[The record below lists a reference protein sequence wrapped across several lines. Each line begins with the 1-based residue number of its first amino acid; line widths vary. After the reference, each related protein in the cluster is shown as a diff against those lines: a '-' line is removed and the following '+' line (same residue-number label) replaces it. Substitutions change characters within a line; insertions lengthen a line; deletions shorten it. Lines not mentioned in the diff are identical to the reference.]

1 MGEALIDLEALNQ
14 NLSLPDL
21 SDNFYQSFKVRRLR
35 NSRLL
40 WLDEAYFFKLGYNV
54 FDKEVF
60 TKISN
65 YLLDNFGVMS
75 TANQELAKHMIGKE
89 KTLYADRYGAS
100 GISFHGG
107 SGRCGTLRSYNAKG
121 IGITPLVSSESDF
134 WHKSGLLWLSH
145 CIREVIHG
153 AIADGE
159 LPYGGVPV
167 VAIIDT
173 GIDVKPMSY
182 SPKAER
188 CGIVVRPNFIRHSH
202 FERAMYF
209 GSAGFINSDQ
219 EIDARRTKEAVKSAN
234 KRIVRNEFPKLEEIY
249 IRASSQVGAARALRL
264 WHGEFIS
271 QNVAVDGALIDHG
284 SFRSVA
290 DWRRTLGQ
298 NKQVFGRE
306 EVQLKIA
313 AKSLWFM
320 FKKYSGNLGGIPDL
334 KLLHDIVDRQTKVAF
349 IEYVLK
355 GLGISHD
362 KNSDNLEKLI
372 NDYYALQQRELAL
385 PDNKNDNPLPWIY
398 QFFEDNVPENPRLI
412 TSLSK
417 NQQAALALYN
427 EITSNKDFKISQN
440 RAKNWFYPRSELT
453 TFTARKI
460 SRNAADS
467 LTGKL
472 EKDCLNVSETISR
485 QIAINRRYWKFLP
498 NEMYPIAQTNYKGNN
513 LVWAKNEKSDG
524 EFLYIEA
531 PRFEDNVLILGKKY
545 NLKSLDSI
553 VQYKSENLIIIKL
566 DFMQKKIVKNS
577 IEIGSDII
585 ASPERMFTYQ

>member
-1 MGEALIDLEALNQ
+1 
-14 NLSLPDL
+14 
-21 SDNFYQSFKVRRLR
+21 
-35 NSRLL
+35 
-40 WLDEAYFFKLGYNV
+40 
-54 FDKEVF
+54 
-60 TKISN
+60 
-65 YLLDNFGVMS
+65 
-75 TANQELAKHMIGKE
+75 
-89 KTLYADRYGAS
+89 
-100 GISFHGG
+100 
-107 SGRCGTLRSYNAKG
+107 
-121 IGITPLVSSESDF
+121 
-134 WHKSGLLWLSH
+134 
-145 CIREVIHG
+145 
-153 AIADGE
+153 
-159 LPYGGVPV
+159 
-167 VAIIDT
+167 
-173 GIDVKPMSY
+173 
-182 SPKAER
+182 
-188 CGIVVRPNFIRHSH
+188 
-202 FERAMYF
+202 MY
-209 GSAGFINSDQ
+209 
-219 EIDARRTKEAVKSAN
+219 
-234 KRIVRNEFPKLEEIY
+234 KR
-249 IRASSQVGAARALRL
+249 Q
-264 WHGEFIS
+264 
-271 QNVAVDGALIDHG
+271 
-284 SFRSVA
+284 
-290 DWRRTLGQ
+290 
-298 NKQVFGRE
+298 
-306 EVQLKIA
+306 
-313 AKSLWFM
+313 
-320 FKKYSGNLGGIPDL
+320 
-334 KLLHDIVDRQTKVAF
+334 
-349 IEYVLK
+349 
-355 GLGISHD
+355 
-362 KNSDNLEKLI
+362 
-372 NDYYALQQRELAL
+372 
-385 PDNKNDNPLPWIY
+385 Y